1 MGESSACDA
10 QHGSHEPH
18 ASAERV
24 MCARGGR
31 ATDFYFDSRFFV
43 YFVHLYAYIYS
54 IHLLSFS
61 VNCYTKLPRGW
72 WLLSWTVQGQS
83 GKGHARGI
91 TVALR
96 VADCASCSC
105 YKHHGFSQVAFE
117 WCQWPGTEKLASR
130 AHKRDNEVPFCR
142 NCDALWASTCEET
155 RRRAGS
161 PLGDQS

>member
-1 MGESSACDA
+1 MPGVAEQRIFTLIHVFSYISFICIHIFISFIYFHSMLIVILNCLVAG
-10 QHGSHEPH
+10 GSCPGQCR
-18 ASAERV
+18 ASQARV
-24 MCARGGR
+24 M
-31 ATDFYFDSRFFV
+31 
-43 YFVHLYAYIYS
+43 
-54 IHLLSFS
+54 
-61 VNCYTKLPRGW
+61 P
-72 WLLSWTVQGQS
+72 
-83 GKGHARGI
+83 RGI

-130 AHKRDNEVPFCR
+130 THKRANEAPFCR

-155 RRRAGS
+155 RHRAGS